1 MLQNNEGKEMTEE
14 RKQELT
20 QLLEE
25 AMNGLQIGVRLKSS
39 SLLLP
44 STIEGASNTI
54 QVFFGRGSLPLLR
67 EKLQDYLQKRWTS
80 YDLDFSS
87 VLMHLEFYFLEDK
100 TKSQLLE
107 FIREELTPFIHED
120 EIQSFSYAVDNWL
133 DDEFRFF
140 GLRSS
145 LLSPLVLLE
154 HLLKIAIAW
163 GVEKAVSTF
172 DDGTCLEGKQGFF
185 QDIASLEG
193 IVVEKEIQVYEGVR
207 LVPFP
212 PRTTFEFERYFPDLS
227 IRRYDL
233 ERNMGKTLL
242 ITDRPML
249 SIFHNPSE
257 KTFEEIPVNDLPVQV
272 DTDNIK
278 FPNSEAVDTFR
289 KFFCQALSLAC
300 NSSVQIARKWWFS
313 AGDEIFRPF
322 PGGGMGYSPK
332 LFGDSVEAGLSEID
346 EAKRLYEILV
356 NQNSNTSSKIGEKL
370 HIPIDRW
377 IKSKTSQ
384 TAVDKIIDLGIALE
398 ALYLSEGT
406 REQLTLQFR
415 LRAAWYLGKGKE
427 HRKRLMDEFKAIYDW
442 RSAVVHTGKL
452 PKKAKNVTQE
462 FITNAQNLCRDSI
475 MKILEDGKFPDW
487 NDLILG

>member
-1 MLQNNEGKEMTEE
+1 MTEE

-25 AMNGLQIGVRLKSS
+25 AMDGLQIGVRLRGS

-44 STIEGASNTI
+44 SPADGANRTV
-54 QVFFGRGSLPLLR
+54 QVFFGRGSLPLPR
-67 EKLQDYLQKRWTS
+67 IKLQDYLQKRWTS
-80 YDLDFSS
+80 YGLDCSS
-87 VLMHLEFYFLEDK
+87 VLMHLEFYFPEDK
-100 TKSQLLE
+100 TEPQLLE
-107 FIREELTPFIHED
+107 FIREELTPFIRKD

-133 DDEFRFF
+133 DDEFRLFC
-140 GLRSS
+140 LRSS
-145 LLSPLVLLE
+145 LLSLRVLLE
-154 HLLKIAIAW
+154 HLLKIVIAW

-172 DDGTCLEGKQGFF
+172 DDGSCLEGKQGFF

-193 IVVEKEIQVYEGVR
+193 IVVEKEIQVYEGVQ

-227 IRRYDL
+227 IRRYDS

-257 KTFEEIPVNDLPVQV
+257 ETFEETPVNDLPFQV
-272 DTDNIK
+272 ETDNIK
-278 FPNSEAVDTFR
+278 FPNSEEVDTFR
-289 KFFCQALSLAC
+289 DLFSQALSLAC

-313 AGDEIFRPF
+313 VEDEIFRPF
-322 PGGGMGYSPK
+322 SSGGMGYSPK
-332 LFGDSVEAGLSEID
+332 LFGDSVKAGQSEID
-346 EAKRLYEILV
+346 EAKRLYEKLA
-356 NQNSNTSSKIGEKL
+356 NPNSNVAGKL
-370 HIPIDRW
+370 QIAINRW

-384 TAVDKIIDLGIALE
+384 TPEDKMIDLGIALE
-398 ALYLSEGT
+398 SLYLSGT
-406 REQLTLQFR
+406 ESKNEIRFR
-415 LRAAWYLGKGKE
+415 FSLHAAWHLGEDKE
-427 HRKRLMDEFKAIYDW
+427 DREGLMKKFKAIYDW

-452 PKKAKNVTQE
+452 PKKGTGKKKKSYTQE
-462 FITNAQNLCRDSI
+462 EVREFIRNAQDLGRDSI
-475 MKILEDGKFPDW
+475 IKILEDGKFPDW